1 VAEEGKLLEQ
11 DLKPI
16 TSSPSEIII
25 SMEALLIKKMLVVS
39 ESLFFGEAKA
49 APLIHRDAK
58 PALIAV
64 RTGRK

>member
-1 VAEEGKLLEQ
+1 MKSIVVTYPDYQSLAKG
-11 DLKPI
+11 
-16 TSSPSEIII
+16 
-25 SMEALLIKKMLVVS
+25 IKKMLVVS